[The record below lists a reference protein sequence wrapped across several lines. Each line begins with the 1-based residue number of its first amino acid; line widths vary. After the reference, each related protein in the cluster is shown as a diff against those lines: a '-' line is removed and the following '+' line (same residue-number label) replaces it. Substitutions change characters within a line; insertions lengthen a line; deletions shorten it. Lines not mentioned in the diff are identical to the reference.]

1 MGVSVIG
8 VDVADGP
15 LKVAMDLGTTATIVD
30 ARTTTAGEVVDSI
43 RVEDGKV
50 YRAEAGVDAA
60 IILSDNQEA
69 FQYGVDLLRNH
80 GTCVVVALSD
90 KGFQFAANDVV
101 LRDIRIVG
109 TTLGSISRIRE
120 MLQFASCH
128 NIKPTIRAFRLE
140 DQYHNGS
147 GGKLVID
154 MSL

>member
-30 ARTTTAGEVVDSI
+30 ARTTTAGEVVDSL

-69 FQYGVDLLRNH
+69 FQ
-80 GTCVVVALSD
+80 
-90 KGFQFAANDVV
+90 
-101 LRDIRIVG
+101 
-109 TTLGSISRIRE
+109 
-120 MLQFASCH
+120 
-128 NIKPTIRAFRLE
+128 
-140 DQYHNGS
+140 
-147 GGKLVID
+147 
-154 MSL
+154 